1 MPEMSDDS
9 VGKGV
14 SMHIGRVH
22 ERESWR
28 VVFSLAI
35 VVFFFRKYSPT
46 ATENGKAGRGD
57 IHTNAIG
64 IAQMTS

>member
-1 MPEMSDDS
+1 MREMSDDS

-35 VVFFFRKYSPT
+35 VVFFFRKY
-46 ATENGKAGRGD
+46 K
-57 IHTNAIG
+57 IIK
-64 IAQMTS
+64 TSLEASS